1 MSRTIR
7 WSRTLAGLGGAA
19 LLGAGCA
26 SVPPPKSEIAKADLA
41 LKNAE
46 AVNAAQIDPLDAR
59 LARENL
65 EKAKLEM
72 QKGENEKARRLA
84 ETAEVDAMVAEAKA
98 RSTRAQQRTQELK
111 QDIQKLQSGSGTGS
125 AK

>member
-1 MSRTIR
+1 MSRSR
-7 WSRTLAGLGGAA
+7 WLSGMAGAA
-19 LLGAGCA
+19 LLAACA
-26 SVPPPKSEIAKADLA
+26 SVPAPKGEIANADLA

-65 EKAKLEM
+65 EKAKLAM
-72 QKGENEKARRLA
+72 QKDEYEKARRLA
-84 ETAEVDAMVAEAKA
+84 ETAEVDAMVAESKA
-98 RSTRAQQRTQELK
+98 RSTRAQQRVQELK
-111 QDIQKLQSGSGTGS
+111 QDIEKLQGGSRTGG

>member
-1 MSRTIR
+1 MSRTMS
-7 WSRTLAGLGGAA
+7 WSRTLAGFAGAA
-19 LLGAGCA
+19 LLGTGCA
-26 SVPPPKSEIAKADLA
+26 SVPAPKGEIAKADLA

-46 AVNAAQIDPLDAR
+46 AVNAAEIDPLDAR

-72 QKGENEKARRLA
+72 QKDEYTKARRLA

-98 RSTRAQQRTQELK
+98 RSTRAQQRTQQLK
-111 QDIQKLQSGSGTGS
+111 QDVQQLQSGSKAGGV
-125 AK
+125 K